1 MNTDIYGW
9 EMEYYA
15 CNTLTIIRNARFRIP
30 QDTQMEL
37 HWNDNKDKKT
47 ADSRRFF
54 VFVSYTQK

>member
-15 CNTLTIIRNARFRIP
+15 CDTLTIIRNARFRIP

-47 ADSRRFF
+47 AG
-54 VFVSYTQK
+54 